1 MTTSNVLRANLSQ
14 CSLVPDES
22 RYWDVF
28 SSWQP
33 LFKNGWKKTNFF
45 FGKKIKADISYVTLK
60 VNLFYFLFNSLLQKR
75 FRTLSNIHRMW
86 SFFTFAKNSI
96 LVVWPGSEYTY
107 VFFSQSFGCKF
118 HIPLWNKSQV
128 ISSYIPH
135 YILLEKRKQWTFT
148 SNINKDVP
156 MLRKSCLFAIP
167 MTFILSKVFKNG
179 PSKICGGQPLKNL
192 KWCKIIIPCLFANVY
207 SFKQLLEKI
216 QLVDKKKQVVREKTT
231 NVVKAPEDIGG
242 NLIKWFSDNQMKLNT
257 DTCHV
262 LLNSQ
267 GPNTIKEIY
276 A

>member
-1 MTTSNVLRANLSQ
+1 MTTSNVLKANLSQ

-33 LFKNGWKKTNFF
+33 LFKNGRKKTDFF
-45 FGKKIKADISYVTLK
+45 FRKKIKAGISYVTLK

-75 FRTLSNIHRMW
+75 FRTLSNNECGAFLL
-86 SFFTFAKNSI
+86 SQKSSI
-96 LVVWPGSEYTY
+96 LLVWPGFEYTY
-107 VFFSQSFGCKF
+107 VFFSQSFGCKL